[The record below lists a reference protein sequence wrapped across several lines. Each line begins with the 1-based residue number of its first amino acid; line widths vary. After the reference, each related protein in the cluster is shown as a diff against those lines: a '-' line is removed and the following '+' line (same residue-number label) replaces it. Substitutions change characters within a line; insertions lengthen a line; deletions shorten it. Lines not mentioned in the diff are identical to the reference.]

1 MNNDTKKD
9 RKKPE
14 RFKMSKAEVVSTVLN
29 VVERRSL
36 EKLEKVIESGVESFL
51 ATGSALKQI
60 RDDKLYREGHKTFE
74 SYVKQKW
81 SIETRQA
88 YRLIDASDVKADL
101 CPIGQKI
108 TKANEIKTEG
118 QLRELTS
125 VPHESLEDVVK
136 KAAEIAGDAP
146 LTAKVLK
153 EAREQVLEPEKL
165 EEPTAEEPACED
177 VEPEPEPEPEP
188 VGPLDC
194 VGWFKEQI
202 GLVNELV
209 RNMDTV
215 VEVPGNELLMS
226 RRLSIRREIEHIKG
240 SFRAVM
246 PHAIC
251 PRCHG
256 DCCTQCGNMG
266 WVNKQRFDELKG

>member
-1 MNNDTKKD
+1 VKK
-9 RKKPE
+9 KTSKP
-14 RFKMSKAEVVSTVLN
+14 KVIDVLN

-36 EKLEKVIESGVESFL
+36 ENLEKVIERGVESFL
-51 ATGSALKQI
+51 ATGSALKEI
-60 RDDKLYREGHKTFE
+60 RTEKLYREGYKTFE
-74 SYVKQKW
+74 AYVKDRW
-81 SIETRQA
+81 GIDRSRA
-88 YRLIDASDVKADL
+88 YQLIDASDLKADL
-101 CPIGQKI
+101 STIVDKNP
-108 TKANEIKTEG
+108 KADEVKTEG
-118 QLRELTS
+118 QLRELAS
-125 VPHESLEDVVK
+125 VPAESLADVIA
-136 KAAEIAGDAP
+136 KASEIAGDAP

-165 EEPTAEEPACED
+165 KEPTAEEPACED
-177 VEPEPEPEPEP
+177 VEPEPEP
-188 VGPLDC
+188 VGPLQC
-194 VGWFKEQI
+194 VGWFKGQI

-251 PRCHG
+251 PRCQG
-256 DCCTQCGNMG
+256 KCCAQCGNHG

>member
-1 MNNDTKKD
+1 VKK
-9 RKKPE
+9 KTSKP
-14 RFKMSKAEVVSTVLN
+14 KVIDVLS

-36 EKLEKVIESGVESFL
+36 ESLEKVIESGVESFL
-51 ATGSALKQI
+51 ATGSALKGI
-60 RDDKLYREGHKTFE
+60 RDQRLYREKHKTFE
-74 SYVKQKW
+74 SYLKARW
-81 SIETRQA
+81 GFDRSYA
-88 YRLIDASDVKADL
+88 HRLIDASDVKKDL
-101 CPIGQKI
+101 LPMGNKNPKVGEI
-108 TKANEIKTEG
+108 TTER
-118 QLRELTS
+118 QLRELAS
-125 VPHESLEDVVK
+125 VPHESLEDVIE
-136 KAAEIAGDAP
+136 KAAEIAGDTP

-153 EAREQVLEPEKL
+153 EAREQVLEPTET
-165 EEPTAEEPACED
+165 TAEEPACED

-188 VGPLDC
+188 VGPLGC
-194 VGWFKEQI
+194 VGWFKGQI

-251 PRCHG
+251 PRCQG
-256 DCCTQCGNMG
+256 KCCAQCGNHG

>member
-1 MNNDTKKD
+1 VKK
-9 RKKPE
+9 KTSKP
-14 RFKMSKAEVVSTVLN
+14 KVIDVLS

-51 ATGSALKQI
+51 ATGSAMKEI
-60 RDDKLYREGHKTFE
+60 RDQRLYREGHRTFE
-74 SYVKQKW
+74 SYLKTKW
-81 SIETRQA
+81 GFDRSYA
-88 YRLIDASDVKADL
+88 HRLIDASDVKKDL
-101 CPIGQKI
+101 LPMGNKNPKVGEI
-108 TKANEIKTEG
+108 TTER
-118 QLRELTS
+118 QLRELAS
-125 VPHESLEDVVK
+125 VPHESLEDVIEK
-136 KAAEIAGDAP
+136 ASEAAEIAGDAP

-153 EAREQVLEPEKL
+153 EAREQVLEPT
-165 EEPTAEEPACED
+165 EPTAEEPACED

-188 VGPLDC
+188 VGPLQC
-194 VGWFKEQI
+194 VGWFEGQI
-202 GLVNELV
+202 GLVNELI

-251 PRCHG
+251 PRCQG
-256 DCCTQCGNMG
+256 KCCAQCGNHG

>member
-1 MNNDTKKD
+1 VKK
-9 RKKPE
+9 KTSKP
-14 RFKMSKAEVVSTVLN
+14 KVIDVLS

-36 EKLEKVIESGVESFL
+36 ESLEKVIESGVESFL
-51 ATGSALKQI
+51 ATGSALKGI
-60 RDDKLYREGHKTFE
+60 RDQRLYREKHKTFE
-74 SYVKQKW
+74 SYLKARW
-81 SIETRQA
+81 GFDRSYA
-88 YRLIDASDVKADL
+88 HRLIDASDVKKDL
-101 CPIGQKI
+101 LPMGNKNPKVGEI
-108 TKANEIKTEG
+108 TTER
-118 QLRELTS
+118 QLRELAS
-125 VPHESLEDVVK
+125 VPHESLEEVIE
-136 KAAEIAGDAP
+136 KAAEIAGDTP

-153 EAREQVLEPEKL
+153 EAREQVLEPTET
-165 EEPTAEEPACED
+165 TAEEPACED

-202 GLVNELV
+202 GLVNELI

-251 PRCHG
+251 PRCQG
-256 DCCTQCGNMG
+256 KCCAQCGNHG

>member
-1 MNNDTKKD
+1 MKK
-9 RKKPE
+9 KTSKP
-14 RFKMSKAEVVSTVLN
+14 KVIDVLS

-36 EKLEKVIESGVESFL
+36 GNLEKVIENGVESFL
-51 ATGSALKQI
+51 ATGSALKEI
-60 RDDKLYREGHKTFE
+60 RDQRLYREGHNTFE
-74 SYVKQKW
+74 SYLKTKW
-81 SIETRQA
+81 GFDRSYA
-88 YRLIDASDVKADL
+88 HRLIDASDVKKDL
-101 CPIGQKI
+101 LPIGNKI
-108 TKANEIKTEG
+108 PKAKEINTEW
-118 QLRELTS
+118 QLRELTD
-125 VPHESLEDVVK
+125 VPEDFLEEVIE
-136 KAAEIAGDAP
+136 KASEIAGDAP

-188 VGPLDC
+188 VGPLQC
-194 VGWFKEQI
+194 VGWFKGQI
-202 GLVNELV
+202 GLVNELI

-251 PRCHG
+251 PRCQG
-256 DCCTQCGNMG
+256 RCCAQCGNHG
-266 WVNKQRFDELKG
+266 WVNKQRFDELGGA

>member
-9 RKKPE
+9 AKKPE
-14 RFKMSKAEVVSTVLN
+14 RFKMSKAEAVSTVLN

-36 EKLEKVIESGVESFL
+36 ENLEKVIERGVESFL
-51 ATGSALKQI
+51 ATGSALKEV
-60 RDDKLYREGHKTFE
+60 RDQRLYREGHKTFE
-74 SYVKQKW
+74 SYLKTKW
-81 SIETRQA
+81 GFDRSYA
-88 YRLIDASDVKADL
+88 HRLIDASDVKRDL
-101 CPIGQKI
+101 LPIGNKI
-108 TKANEIKTEG
+108 PKAKEINTEG
-118 QLRELTS
+118 QLRELTD
-125 VPHESLEDVVK
+125 VPEDLLEEVIE
-136 KAAEIAGDAP
+136 KASEIAGDAP

-153 EAREQVLEPEKL
+153 EAREQVLEPTES
-165 EEPTAEEPACED
+165 TAEEPACED
-177 VEPEPEPEPEP
+177 VETQPEPEPEP
-188 VGPLDC
+188 VGPLQC
-194 VGWFKEQI
+194 VGWFKDQI
-202 GLVNELV
+202 GLVNELI

-215 VEVPGNELLMS
+215 MEAPGNELLMS

-256 DCCTQCGNMG
+256 KCCAQCGNHG

>member
-1 MNNDTKKD
+1 VKK
-9 RKKPE
+9 KTSKP
-14 RFKMSKAEVVSTVLN
+14 KVIDVLN

-36 EKLEKVIESGVESFL
+36 ESLEKVIEGGVESFL
-51 ATGSALKQI
+51 ATGSALKEI
-60 RDDKLYREGHKTFE
+60 RDQRLYREDFKSFDA
-74 SYVKQKW
+74 YVKSRWCFQRDYADK
-81 SIETRQA
+81 
-88 YRLIDASDVKADL
+88 LIDSSETKQKVHTMVGTFGAD
-101 CPIGQKI
+101 KI
-108 TKANEIKTEG
+108 QNER
-118 QLRELTS
+118 QLRELKS
-125 VPHESLEDVVK
+125 VPDEALAEVIA

-153 EAREQVLEPEKL
+153 EAREQVLEPT
-165 EEPTAEEPACED
+165 EPTAEEPACED
-177 VEPEPEPEPEP
+177 VEPEPEPEP
-188 VGPLDC
+188 VGPLQC
-194 VGWFKEQI
+194 VGWFKHQI

-256 DCCTQCGNMG
+256 KCCAQCGNHG

>member
-1 MNNDTKKD
+1 MKK
-9 RKKPE
+9 KTSKP
-14 RFKMSKAEVVSTVLN
+14 KVIDVLS

-51 ATGSALKQI
+51 ATGSAMKEI
-60 RDDKLYREGHKTFE
+60 RDQRLYREGHRTFE
-74 SYVKQKW
+74 SYLKTKW
-81 SIETRQA
+81 GFDRSYA
-88 YRLIDASDVKADL
+88 HRLIDASDVKKDL
-101 CPIGQKI
+101 LPMGNKNPKVGEI
-108 TKANEIKTEG
+108 TTER
-118 QLRELTS
+118 QLRELAS
-125 VPHESLEDVVK
+125 VPHESLEDVIE

-153 EAREQVLEPEKL
+153 EAREQVLEPT
-165 EEPTAEEPACED
+165 EPTAEEPACED

-202 GLVNELV
+202 GLVNQLI
-209 RNMDTV
+209 RNLDTV
-215 VEVPGNELLMS
+215 AEAPGNELLVS
-226 RRLSIRREIEHIKG
+226 RRRSILREIEHIKG

-251 PRCHG
+251 PRCQG
-256 DCCTQCGNMG
+256 KCCTHCGNMG
-266 WVNKQRFDELKG
+266 WVNKQRFDELGGA

>member
-1 MNNDTKKD
+1 VKK
-9 RKKPE
+9 KTSKP
-14 RFKMSKAEVVSTVLN
+14 KVIDVLS

-36 EKLEKVIESGVESFL
+36 ESLEKVIESGVEAFL
-51 ATGSALKQI
+51 ATGSALKEI
-60 RDDKLYREGHKTFE
+60 RDQELYREGFKTFE
-74 SYVKQKW
+74 AYVEARW
-81 SIETRQA
+81 GLERRHA
-88 YRLIDASDVKADL
+88 YRLIDASVVKADL
-101 CPIGQKI
+101 CPMGHKNPKIG
-108 TKANEIKTEG
+108 EIKTER

-125 VPHESLEDVVK
+125 VPSESLAEVIE
-136 KAAEIAGDAP
+136 KASEIAGDAP

-153 EAREQVLEPEKL
+153 EAREQVLEPT
-165 EEPTAEEPACED
+165 EPTAEEPACED
-177 VEPEPEPEPEP
+177 VEPEHEPEPEP
-188 VGPLDC
+188 VGPLQC
-194 VGWFKEQI
+194 VGWFKGQI
-202 GLVNELV
+202 GLVDELI

-256 DCCTQCGNMG
+256 KCCAQCGNHG
-266 WVNKQRFDELKG
+266 WVNKQRFDELGGA

>member
-1 MNNDTKKD
+1 MKK
-9 RKKPE
+9 KTSKP
-14 RFKMSKAEVVSTVLN
+14 KVIDVLS

-51 ATGSALKQI
+51 ATGSALKEI
-60 RDDKLYREGHKTFE
+60 RDQRLYRERFKTFE
-74 SYVKQKW
+74 AYVKARW
-81 SIETRQA
+81 SFDRSRA
-88 YRLIDASDVKADL
+88 YQLIDASDLKADL
-101 CPIGQKI
+101 STIVDKNP
-108 TKANEIKTEG
+108 KADEVKTEG
-118 QLRELTS
+118 QLRELAS
-125 VPHESLEDVVK
+125 VPTESLADVIA
-136 KAAEIAGDAP
+136 KASEIAGDAP

-153 EAREQVLEPEKL
+153 EARQQVLEPT
-165 EEPTAEEPACED
+165 EPTAEEPACED
-177 VEPEPEPEPEP
+177 VEPEPEPEQ
-188 VGPLDC
+188 VGPLQC
-194 VGWFKEQI
+194 VGWFKGQI
-202 GLVNELV
+202 GLVNELI

-251 PRCHG
+251 PRCQG
-256 DCCTQCGNMG
+256 KCCAQCGNHG

>member
-1 MNNDTKKD
+1 MKK
-9 RKKPE
+9 KTSKP
-14 RFKMSKAEVVSTVLN
+14 KVIDVLN

-36 EKLEKVIESGVESFL
+36 ESLEKVIERGVESFL
-51 ATGSALKQI
+51 ATGSALKEI
-60 RDDKLYREGHKTFE
+60 RDQRLYREGHKTFE
-74 SYVKQKW
+74 AYVKARWEFQKDY
-81 SIETRQA
+81 A
-88 YRLIDASDVKADL
+88 NKLIGSSEMKQKMNTMVSVSDAD
-101 CPIGQKI
+101 KI
-108 TKANEIKTEG
+108 QNER
-118 QLRELTS
+118 QLRELKS
-125 VPHESLEDVVK
+125 VPDESLAEVIA

-153 EAREQVLEPEKL
+153 EAREQVLEPT
-165 EEPTAEEPACED
+165 EPTAEEPACED
-177 VEPEPEPEPEP
+177 VEPEPEPEP
-188 VGPLDC
+188 VGPLQC
-194 VGWFKEQI
+194 VGWFKHQI

-256 DCCTQCGNMG
+256 KCCAQCGNHG

>member
-9 RKKPE
+9 GKKPE
-14 RFKMSKAEVVSTVLN
+14 RFKMSKAEAVSTVLD

-36 EKLEKVIESGVESFL
+36 ENLEKVIERGVESFL
-51 ATGSALKQI
+51 ATGSALKEI
-60 RDDKLYREGHKTFE
+60 RDQRLYREGHKTFE
-74 SYVKQKW
+74 AYVKARWEFDRSRAYQL
-81 SIETRQA
+81 IEASDLKADLSTMV
-88 YRLIDASDVKADL
+88 DKNPKVSDVK
-101 CPIGQKI
+101 
-108 TKANEIKTEG
+108 TER
-118 QLRELTS
+118 QLRELRT
-125 VPHESLEDVVK
+125 VPEGLIGDVIE
-136 KAAEIAGDAP
+136 KATEIAGDGL

-177 VEPEPEPEPEP
+177 VEPEPEP
-188 VGPLDC
+188 VGPLQC
-194 VGWFKEQI
+194 VGWFKHQI
-202 GLVNELV
+202 GLVNELI

-251 PRCHG
+251 PRCQG
-256 DCCTQCGNMG
+256 KCCAQCGNHG
-266 WVNKQRFDELKG
+266 WVNKQRFDELKGR

>member
-1 MNNDTKKD
+1 MKK
-9 RKKPE
+9 KTSKP
-14 RFKMSKAEVVSTVLN
+14 KVIDVLS

-36 EKLEKVIESGVESFL
+36 EKLEKVIEGGVESFL
-51 ATGSALKQI
+51 ATGSALKEI
-60 RDDKLYREGHKTFE
+60 RDDRLYREGFKTFDA
-74 SYVKQKW
+74 YVKARWEFQKDYANKLIG
-81 SIETRQA
+81 SSETKQKMNTMVSVS
-88 YRLIDASDVKADL
+88 DAD
-101 CPIGQKI
+101 KI
-108 TKANEIKTEG
+108 QNER
-118 QLRELTS
+118 QLRELKS
-125 VPHESLEDVVK
+125 VPDESLAEVIA
-136 KAAEIAGDAP
+136 KAAEIAGDGA
-146 LTAKVLK
+146 LTAKVLN
-153 EAREQVLEPEKL
+153 EAREQVLEPT
-165 EEPTAEEPACED
+165 EPTAEEPACED
-177 VEPEPEPEPEP
+177 VEPQPEPEPEP

-194 VGWFKEQI
+194 VGWFKHQI

-256 DCCTQCGNMG
+256 KCCPYCGNHG

>member
-1 MNNDTKKD
+1 MKK
-9 RKKPE
+9 KTSKP
-14 RFKMSKAEVVSTVLN
+14 KVIDVLS

-51 ATGSALKQI
+51 ATGSALKEI
-60 RDDKLYREGHKTFE
+60 RDQRLYREGFKTFE
-74 SYVKQKW
+74 AYVKARW
-81 SIETRQA
+81 SFDRSRA
-88 YRLIDASDVKADL
+88 YQLIDASDLKADL
-101 CPIGQKI
+101 STIVDKNP
-108 TKANEIKTEG
+108 KADEVKTEG
-118 QLRELTS
+118 QLRELAS
-125 VPHESLEDVVK
+125 VPTESLADVIA
-136 KAAEIAGDAP
+136 KASEIAGDAP

-153 EAREQVLEPEKL
+153 EARQQVLEPEKL

-188 VGPLDC
+188 VGPLQC
-194 VGWFKEQI
+194 VGWFKGQI
-202 GLVNELV
+202 GLVNELI

-251 PRCHG
+251 PRCQG
-256 DCCTQCGNMG
+256 KCCAQCGNHG

>member
-1 MNNDTKKD
+1 MKK
-9 RKKPE
+9 KASKP
-14 RFKMSKAEVVSTVLN
+14 KVIDVLN
-29 VVERRSL
+29 AVERRSL
-36 EKLEKVIESGVESFL
+36 ESLEKVIESGVESFL
-51 ATGSALKQI
+51 ATGSALKEI
-60 RDDKLYREGHKTFE
+60 RDQRLYREGFKTFE
-74 SYVKQKW
+74 AYVKARW
-81 SIETRQA
+81 EFDRSRA
-88 YRLIDASDVKADL
+88 YQLIDASDLKADL
-101 CPIGQKI
+101 STIVDKNP
-108 TKANEIKTEG
+108 KADEVKTEG
-118 QLRELTS
+118 QLRELAS
-125 VPHESLEDVVK
+125 VPTESLAEVIA

-153 EAREQVLEPEKL
+153 EAREQVLEPE
-165 EEPTAEEPACED
+165 EPTAEEPACED
-177 VEPEPEPEPEP
+177 VEPEPEPEP
-188 VGPLDC
+188 VGPLQC

-202 GLVNELV
+202 NLVNELI

-256 DCCTQCGNMG
+256 KGCAQCGNHG

>member
-1 MNNDTKKD
+1 VKK
-9 RKKPE
+9 KTSKP
-14 RFKMSKAEVVSTVLN
+14 KVIDVLN

-36 EKLEKVIESGVESFL
+36 ESLEKVIERGVESFL
-51 ATGSALKQI
+51 ATGSALKEI
-60 RDDKLYREGHKTFE
+60 RDQRLYREGHKTFE
-74 SYVKQKW
+74 AYVKARWEFQKDY
-81 SIETRQA
+81 A
-88 YRLIDASDVKADL
+88 NKLIGSSEMKQKMNTMVSVSDAD
-101 CPIGQKI
+101 KI
-108 TKANEIKTEG
+108 QNER
-118 QLRELTS
+118 QLRELKS
-125 VPHESLEDVVK
+125 VPDESLAEVIA

-153 EAREQVLEPEKL
+153 EAREQVLEPT
-165 EEPTAEEPACED
+165 EPTAEEPACED
-177 VEPEPEPEPEP
+177 VEPEPEPEP
-188 VGPLDC
+188 VGPLQC
-194 VGWFKEQI
+194 VGWFKHQI

-256 DCCTQCGNMG
+256 KCCAQCGNHG

>member
-1 MNNDTKKD
+1 VKK
-9 RKKPE
+9 KTSKP
-14 RFKMSKAEVVSTVLN
+14 KVIDVLS

-51 ATGSALKQI
+51 ATGSAMKEI
-60 RDDKLYREGHKTFE
+60 RDQRLYREGHRTFE
-74 SYVKQKW
+74 SYLKTKW
-81 SIETRQA
+81 GFDRSYA
-88 YRLIDASDVKADL
+88 HRLIDASDVKKDL
-101 CPIGQKI
+101 LPMGNKNPKVGEI
-108 TKANEIKTEG
+108 TTER
-118 QLRELTS
+118 QLRELAS
-125 VPHESLEDVVK
+125 VPHESLEDVIE

-153 EAREQVLEPEKL
+153 EAREQVLEPT
-165 EEPTAEEPACED
+165 EPTAEEPACED

-202 GLVNELV
+202 GLVNQLI
-209 RNMDTV
+209 RNLDTV
-215 VEVPGNELLMS
+215 AEAPGNELLVS
-226 RRLSIRREIEHIKG
+226 RRRSILREIEHIKG

-251 PRCHG
+251 PRCQG
-256 DCCTQCGNMG
+256 KCCTHCGNMG
-266 WVNKQRFDELKG
+266 WVNKQRFDELGGA

>member
-1 MNNDTKKD
+1 MKK
-9 RKKPE
+9 KTSKP
-14 RFKMSKAEVVSTVLN
+14 KVIDVLN

-74 SYVKQKW
+74 SYLKAKW
-81 SIETRQA
+81 GFERAHA
-88 YRLIDASDVKADL
+88 YRLIEASDVKKDL
-101 CPIGQKI
+101 SPMGDKNPKVGEI
-108 TKANEIKTEG
+108 TTER

-177 VEPEPEPEPEP
+177 VEPEPEPEP

-194 VGWFKEQI
+194 VGWFKDQI
-202 GLVNELV
+202 GLVNELI

-251 PRCHG
+251 PRCQG
-256 DCCTQCGNMG
+256 KCCAQCGNHG

>member
-1 MNNDTKKD
+1 VKK
-9 RKKPE
+9 KTSKP
-14 RFKMSKAEVVSTVLN
+14 KVIDVLS

-36 EKLEKVIESGVESFL
+36 ESLEKVIESGVESFL
-51 ATGSALKQI
+51 ATGSALKEI
-60 RDDKLYREGHKTFE
+60 RDRRLYREDHKTFE
-74 SYVKQKW
+74 HYLKMKW
-81 SIETRQA
+81 GFERAHA
-88 YRLIDASDVKADL
+88 YRLIDASGVKADL
-101 CPIGQKI
+101 SPIGDKI

-153 EAREQVLEPEKL
+153 EAREQVLEPT
-165 EEPTAEEPACED
+165 EPTAEEPACED

-188 VGPLDC
+188 VGPLQC
-194 VGWFKEQI
+194 VGWFKGQI

-215 VEVPGNELLMS
+215 MEAPGNELLMS

-251 PRCHG
+251 PRCQG
-256 DCCTQCGNMG
+256 KCCAQCGNHG
-266 WVNKQRFDELKG
+266 WVNKQRFDELKGR

>member
-1 MNNDTKKD
+1 VKK
-9 RKKPE
+9 KTSKP
-14 RFKMSKAEVVSTVLN
+14 KVIDVLS

-51 ATGSALKQI
+51 ATGSALKEI
-60 RDDKLYREGHKTFE
+60 RDQRLSRERFKTFE
-74 SYVKQKW
+74 AYVKARW
-81 SIETRQA
+81 SFDRSRA
-88 YRLIDASDVKADL
+88 YQLIDASDLKADL
-101 CPIGQKI
+101 STIVDKNP
-108 TKANEIKTEG
+108 KADEVKTEG
-118 QLRELTS
+118 QLRELAS
-125 VPHESLEDVVK
+125 VPTESLADVIA
-136 KAAEIAGDAP
+136 KASEIAGDAP

-153 EAREQVLEPEKL
+153 EAREQVLEPAKL
-165 EEPTAEEPACED
+165 TAEEPACED
-177 VEPEPEPEPEP
+177 VESEPEPGPEP
-188 VGPLDC
+188 VGPLQC

-202 GLVNELV
+202 GLVNELI

-251 PRCHG
+251 PRCQG
-256 DCCTQCGNMG
+256 KCCAQCGNHG

>member
-1 MNNDTKKD
+1 VKK
-9 RKKPE
+9 KTSKP
-14 RFKMSKAEVVSTVLN
+14 KVIDVLS

-51 ATGSALKQI
+51 ATGSAMKEI
-60 RDDKLYREGHKTFE
+60 RDQRLYREGHRTFE
-74 SYVKQKW
+74 SYLKTKW
-81 SIETRQA
+81 GFDRSYA
-88 YRLIDASDVKADL
+88 HRLIDASDVKKDL
-101 CPIGQKI
+101 LPMGNKNPKVGEI
-108 TKANEIKTEG
+108 TTER
-118 QLRELTS
+118 QLRELAS
-125 VPHESLEDVVK
+125 VPHESLEDVIE
-136 KAAEIAGDAP
+136 KASEIAGDAP

-202 GLVNELV
+202 GLVNQLI
-209 RNMDTV
+209 RNLDTV
-215 VEVPGNELLMS
+215 AEAPGNELLVS
-226 RRLSIRREIEHIKG
+226 RRRSILREIEHIKG

-251 PRCHG
+251 PRCQG
-256 DCCTQCGNMG
+256 KCCTHCGNMG
-266 WVNKQRFDELKG
+266 WVNKQRFDELGGA